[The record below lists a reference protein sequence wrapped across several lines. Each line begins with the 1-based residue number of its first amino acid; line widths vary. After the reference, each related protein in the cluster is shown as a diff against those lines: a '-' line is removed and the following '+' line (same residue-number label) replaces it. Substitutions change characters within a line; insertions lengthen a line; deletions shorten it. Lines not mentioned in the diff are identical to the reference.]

1 VCLLLHLLLI
11 VLSQHPQNMNE
22 ELQSNF
28 EAIQQ
33 THNSPIR
40 SLAEDTFKM
49 GLIAMSGFR
58 LLI

>member
-1 VCLLLHLLLI
+1 
-11 VLSQHPQNMNE
+11 MNE
-22 ELQSNF
+22 EHQSNF